1 MSEVKVTALLKEKLN
16 PTYLAVEDV
25 SCEPMSNINQFY
37 TFIGGH
43 ARQLLVCIQSNLF
56 KDPLTSILVSVPY

>member
-25 SCEPMSNINQFY
+25 SCEPINQFY